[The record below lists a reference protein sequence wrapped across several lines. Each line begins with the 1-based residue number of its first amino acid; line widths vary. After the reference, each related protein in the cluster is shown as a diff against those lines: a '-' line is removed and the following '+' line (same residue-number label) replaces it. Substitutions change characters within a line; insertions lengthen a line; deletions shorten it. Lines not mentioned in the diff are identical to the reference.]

1 MKPFD
6 WDIGQVPAG
15 WIRKYGV
22 PHVIN
27 GDFGGGPMAAMF
39 PPPLPPVPGGIV
51 SDRVCG
57 YQFHYDQRH
66 KVKAWLDW
74 FIKEYDE

>member
-1 MKPFD
+1 MKSFD
-6 WDIGQVPAG
+6 WNIGEVPEG
-15 WIRKYGV
+15 WSREHGA
-22 PHVIN
+22 PRVIN
-27 GDFGGGPMAAMF
+27 GDFAGGAMAAVMS
-39 PPPLPPVPGGIV
+39 PPTPPCAGGV
-51 SDRVCG
+51 ADNLCG